1 MTEFAVVVF
10 PDRAKAYEG
19 LKALTDLHN
28 EGSAT
33 VYATAVVHRDADGAL
48 KVDER
53 SYEGPVGTA
62 LATLVGAL
70 IGVFGGP
77 AGVVAGAAT
86 GTLIGGTRDLLD
98 VDVSDDFLG
107 ETETELTPGKYAVV
121 AEIAEDWTAPLD
133 VRMGRIGGTVVRE
146 SRDAFADTLMEQRA
160 DAMRQSFKHFEAERA
175 SARAEDMEDRLDA
188 QLAREQKR
196 LNAMADKARTKIE
209 ERKAELNSK
218 LEALQVQAGKA
229 TPAVRSR
236 IEQRIA
242 ALRQDF
248 EGRGEQLRRA
258 YELSTEAIK
267 AQAQV

>member
-1 MTEFAVVVF
+1 MTEFAVVIF
-10 PDRAKAYEG
+10 PDRAKAYDG
-19 LKALTDLHN
+19 LEALNQLHN

-33 VYATAVVHRDADGAL
+33 VYATAVVHRDPDGSL
-48 KVDER
+48 RVDER

-86 GTLIGGTRDLLD
+86 GTLIGGTHDLLH

-107 ETETELTPGKYAVV
+107 ETEQDLTPGKYAVV

-133 VRMGRIGGTVVRE
+133 VRMARLGGTVVRE
-146 SRDAFADTLMEQRA
+146 SRDAFADTLMQQRA
-160 DAMRQSFKHFEAERA
+160 DALRQSLKHFEAERA
-175 SARAEDMEDRLDA
+175 GARAVDMEGQLDA

-196 LNAMADKARTKIE
+196 LKAMAEKARRKIE

-218 LEALQVQAGKA
+218 LD
-229 TPAVRSR
+229 
-236 IEQRIA
+236 
-242 ALRQDF
+242 ALRAQAAKASPDVRGRIDKRIDALRRDF
-248 EGRGEQLRRA
+248 EGREEKRRRA
-258 YELSTEAIK
+258 YELSTEAIQ
-267 AQAQV
+267 AQA